1 MKNRIILTAG
11 LILTLLFAPIT
22 ALAQGEGLPSV
33 ADIITKIEQTQGVTT
48 LQAIDV
54 SKVGADQLAELGDS
68 VMEEVIGNTV
78 MHEQMDARLGG
89 DGSSSLA
96 DYHRQ
101 LAQQYLAGYPINRI
115 SLMSFGMMNNNYYQY
130 EGGRNN
136 MMGYDWM
143 RYGGLGAI
151 LIGLAIVLIIVL
163 VAALLVRRNHVPDQ
177 HVNRMYETK
186 QEGAGNALAILAE
199 RYAKGEITAEEY
211 AKMKSDLKQS

>member
-1 MKNRIILTAG
+1 
-11 LILTLLFAPIT
+11 
-22 ALAQGEGLPSV
+22 
-33 ADIITKIEQTQGVTT
+33 
-48 LQAIDV
+48 
-54 SKVGADQLAELGDS
+54 
-68 VMEEVIGNTV
+68 
-78 MHEQMDARLGG
+78 
-89 DGSSSLA
+89 
-96 DYHRQ
+96 
-101 LAQQYLAGYPINRI
+101 
-115 SLMSFGMMNNNYYQY
+115 
-130 EGGRNN
+130 

-163 VAALLVRRNHVPDQ
+163 VVALLVRRNHVPDQ